1 MLAMPHDPGPLR
13 DMLAWADP
21 RFGPLYSFTGVEL
34 RAPHPRWWVYSG
46 QLARYPAGNW
56 FGGYPAGAA
65 GVSLDPNHALRSALG
80 EAAERYSAL
89 NVDLGEHV
97 FRQAVGDDPWSARYP
112 KCAADE
118 PCPPSM
124 RGLSPY
130 EVIDYVPVR
139 QAWDGCP
146 TSLPRVLVDLAYT
159 PPVGEPLVALAISTG
174 LAFHPQLDVALW
186 KGLAE
191 VIERDAM
198 MIMWWT
204 RSSPRELDLEAPV
217 PAAIRERRHRL
228 ARVGIRPRLFEITTD
243 LRFPTVFCVLE
254 GRSYPRFT
262 VGASTSESLERAM
275 CKAID
280 EAVGV
285 RLTVQQPIELPSV
298 EQFDWV
304 TQLDHHVA
312 LYADPR
318 MDHAF
323 DFLLEARVPH
333 SFDELEDQ
341 EFWSAPADIFAF
353 AALAQQLRDRGLTV
367 FWTDVTVPEVANL
380 GRTVKV
386 VVPEAVPLSQAHAAR
401 WLACPRLLAAA
412 GLSHG
417 AHVAAFN
424 PYPHPFA

>member
-1 MLAMPHDPGPLR
+1 MFATPHDPGLLR
-13 DMLAWADP
+13 DMLSWADT
-21 RFGPLYSFTGVEL
+21 RFGPLYSFSGIEL
-34 RAPHPRWWVYSG
+34 SAPHPRWWVYSG

-65 GVSLDPNHALRSALG
+65 GVSIDPDHALQSALG

-89 NVDLGEHV
+89 NIDLSERA
-97 FRQAVGDDPWSARYP
+97 FRQAVGDDPLASRYP
-112 KCAADE
+112 SCAADE
-118 PCPPSM
+118 HCPPSL
-124 RGLSPY
+124 RQLSPHD
-130 EVIDYVPVR
+130 VIEYLPVH

-146 TSLPRVLVDLAYT
+146 ASLPRALVDLAYT
-159 PPVGEPLVALAISTG
+159 PATGEPLVALAISTG
-174 LAFHPQLDVALW
+174 LAFHTELAVALW

-204 RSSPRELDLEAPV
+204 RSSPPELDL
-217 PAAIRERRHRL
+217 AAALPDALRERVRRL

-243 LRFPTVFCVLE
+243 LRFPTAFCVLE
-254 GRSYPRFT
+254 SPRHPAVT
-262 VGASTSESLERAM
+262 VGASTSQDLEAAL

-285 RLTVQQPIELPSV
+285 RLTTPQPIELPSL
-298 EQFDWV
+298 ERFDWV
-304 TQLDHHVA
+304 TQLDHHVS

-318 MDHAF
+318 MRHALE
-323 DFLLEARVPH
+323 FLLGPRPVRPFAA
-333 SFDELEDQ
+333 LADQ
-341 EFWSAPADIFAF
+341 DFWTAPADIFAF
-353 AALAQQLRDRGLTV
+353 AALAQRLHDRGLTV
-367 FWTDVTVPEVANL
+367 LWADVTAPEVADF
-380 GRTVKV
+380 GRTIKV

-412 GLSHG
+412 RLATS
-417 AHVAAFN
+417 ASAAAFN